1 MIVATCERVGQAF
14 LPDLVGQEWPTYLGP
29 CRHNCETLSNLAHVV
44 NGACKPA
51 AGEREP

>member
-29 CRHNCETLSNLAHVV
+29 CRHKCETLSNCRAT
-44 NGACKPA
+44 GIS
-51 AGEREP
+51 